1 MIISSN
7 WSTECRAE
15 SLTNGVLDFNKKIFD
30 LGQHIVI
37 RITKWNNHFELTI
50 YFLEFLFFK
59 NSPPGRI
66 MSQFSE
72 KRKNNLIIT
81 FLCEPKNYT
90 KRNAKNT
97 GTVFKIF
104 VENQSEF
111 LRILLGSFFAW
122 GCFVSLKLW
131 LKSRY
136 YNGCFFFR
144 LRNTQI
150 FILWNTGLVSR
161 FWINQKV
168 LTPN

>member
-1 MIISSN
+1 MIDCYQSFKLLKFPEIIN
-7 WSTECRAE
+7 WLSVRIDLQNVEPRAWPAVCC
-15 SLTNGVLDFNKKIFD
+15 VLINIFD

-72 KRKNNLIIT
+72 KREKNNLIIT

-97 GTVFKIF
+97 ETVFKIF
-104 VENQSEF
+104 GKSVRVFEDF
-111 LRILLGSFFAW
+111 VRKFFCLGLFRFA
-122 GCFVSLKLW
+122 
-131 LKSRY
+131 
-136 YNGCFFFR
+136 
-144 LRNTQI
+144 
-150 FILWNTGLVSR
+150 
-161 FWINQKV
+161 
-168 LTPN
+168 